1 MGKRDASAGGWWLRK
16 LSMIDEQK
24 ALERTVTGTVAK
36 LVTSSSF
43 YKATTAAARAITRDP
58 GIVGD

>member
-1 MGKRDASAGGWWLRK
+1 
-16 LSMIDEQK
+16 MIDEQK